1 MGFRRLC
8 SHLWR
13 ILLWLFAPGL
23 ALASVLPLALA
34 RALTLA
40 PAPALVLAV
49 VLLVLLLLLLG
60 VEKGDDLKPGAIVR
74 VCLR

>member
-23 ALASVLPLALA
+23 ALASVLPLA

-49 VLLVLLLLLLG
+49 VLLVLLLLLLV
-60 VEKGDDLKPGAIVR
+60 VEKGDDLEPGAIVR

>member
-23 ALASVLPLALA
+23 ALALA

-49 VLLVLLLLLLG
+49 VLLVLLLLLLV